1 MIETLTLITICTI
14 LLIIFRPG
22 KTPPLNNP
30 LVIERTG
37 SYHITL
43 APQLNLAQP
52 FIEAVAKELSHSPAA
67 GHSATQYFE
76 VNDAQAK
83 AHGHAAYLLAITR
96 RNGMSYF
103 QATGP
108 QPGNPDH
115 LRTIKDFSEEV
126 LTRFQAHGNHD
137 PILDEAIFTA
147 ILTVAPPRSIVAKHL
162 TA

>member
-1 MIETLTLITICTI
+1 MLETLTLITLSVI

-30 LVIERTG
+30 LVIERAG
-37 SYHITL
+37 AYHITL

-52 FIEAVAKELSHSPAA
+52 FIEAIAKELSHSPVV
-67 GHSATQYFE
+67 GHSAPQYFE
-76 VNDAQAK
+76 VDDAQAK
-83 AHGHAAYLLAITR
+83 AHGHKAYLLAVTR

-103 QATGP
+103 QATAP
-108 QPGNPDH
+108 HPENPDY
-115 LRTIKDFSEEV
+115 LRTIKEFSGDV
-126 LTRFQAHGNHD
+126 LARFEPNGNHD

-147 ILTVAPPRSIVAKHL
+147 INTVAPPRSIVARHL